1 MDSSHSHRQ
10 VSIVSNCSAAPAQL
24 LDDIDEAEIA
34 FLNLVSVA
42 AKPAQR
48 ADAGKQRSHAF
59 ICMFMCILV
68 QVTFVYLFTE

>member
-10 VSIVSNCSAAPAQL
+10 MSIVSNCSAAPAQL
-24 LDDIDEAEIA
+24 LDDIDEEEIA

-48 ADAGKQRSHAF
+48 ADVGKQRFLAF
-59 ICMFMCILV
+59 IFMFMCILILK
-68 QVTFVYLFTE
+68 QNI